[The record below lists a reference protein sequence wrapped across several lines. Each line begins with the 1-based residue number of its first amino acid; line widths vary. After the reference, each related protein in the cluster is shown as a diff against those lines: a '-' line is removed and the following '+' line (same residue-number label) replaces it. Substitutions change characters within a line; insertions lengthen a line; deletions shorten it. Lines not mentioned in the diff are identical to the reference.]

1 MAVELILTENTH
13 QAETMAHALCE
24 LNRQRQA
31 VELEVFNQCL
41 AMLAGRKQYD
51 CLVLADK
58 AWHQGVVGIVASRLA
73 ERYSCPAF
81 MICLQEDGRGK
92 GLLPVLQEL

>member
-51 CLVLADK
+51 CLVLAGPRPGTRGWWVLWPP
-58 AWHQGVVGIVASRLA
+58 AWPS
-73 ERYSCPAF
+73 STPAR
-81 MICLQEDGRGK
+81 CL
-92 GLLPVLQEL
+92 

>member
-41 AMLAGRKQYD
+41 TMLAGQEAVRLPGAGGQGLGTRGWWALWPPAWPSSTPAR
-51 CLVLADK
+51 CL
-58 AWHQGVVGIVASRLA
+58 
-73 ERYSCPAF
+73 
-81 MICLQEDGRGK
+81 
-92 GLLPVLQEL
+92 